1 MTELQIIL
9 ADDDADDRLFF
20 AEAVEKVSSSLKLT
34 TVEDGEQ
41 LMDMISKIESPPPPD
56 LIFLDINMPGKTGDV
71 CLKEIRANN
80 KFQNVPVIIFSTST
94 YQPFIK
100 ESYQNGAS
108 MYVSKSVFF
117 EDEVANLKKIL
128 STEWEQHLTNRSWN
142 EFIFR

>member
-1 MTELQIIL
+1 MTELQIVL

-20 AEAVEKVSSSLKLT
+20 SEAVEKVSAALKLT

-41 LMDMISKIESPPPPD
+41 LMEMINKIERSSLPD
-56 LIFLDINMPGKTGDV
+56 VIFLDINMPGKTGDV

-80 KFQNVPVIIFSTST
+80 KFQNVPIIIFSTST
-94 YQPFIK
+94 YRPFIK
-100 ESYQNGAS
+100 ESYENGAS

-117 EDEVANLKKIL
+117 DDEVGNLKKIL
-128 STEWEQHLTNRSWN
+128 STDWKQHMLNHLWD